1 MRLRRG
7 VRHLVR
13 DLAGRT
19 DHELVALI
27 QRQLD
32 AARDGAELALATAR
46 GDRTTV
52 DARRRMTDLEHV
64 GDAHRA
70 ELVELLR
77 RVFAAP
83 MDREDIYR
91 LSRSIDDVL
100 DNLRDLVREL
110 DLLQV
115 SADPLLQAPL
125 EALVEGI
132 TALRDAVGWLVSSP
146 QDVALGALAA
156 RKANV
161 RHQYQLALARLLTG
175 ELTSEMLR
183 RRELLRRVDMVG
195 MRLGEAANALS
206 DGAMKRCH

>member
-1 MRLRRG
+1 MRLRRR

-13 DLAGRT
+13 DLSGRT
-19 DHELVALI
+19 DHELVTLI

-32 AARDGAELALATAR
+32 AAGEGAQLALSTVR
-46 GDRTTV
+46 GDEKTAE
-52 DARRRMTDLEHV
+52 ARRRMGDLEHV

-70 ELVELLR
+70 ELVDLLR
-77 RVFAAP
+77 RVLATP

-110 DLLQV
+110 DLLGV
-115 SADPLLQAPL
+115 TADPLLEPPL

-132 TALRDAVGWLVSSP
+132 AALRDAVGRLLSNP
-146 QDVALGALAA
+146 AEVATGALAA
-156 RKANV
+156 RKANI
-161 RHQYQLALARLLTG
+161 RHQYQLSLARLLTG

-183 RRELLRRVDMVG
+183 RREVLRRVDMVG
-195 MRLGEAANALS
+195 LRLGEAANALS